1 VDSIR
6 FSLDDTMGE
15 DNQQDHGI
23 SSNERSVEYFMDL
36 ALEHAAKAGQ
46 KGEVPVGAVI
56 VRDGQVLA
64 SDANAPI
71 GDRDPTAHA
80 EIRAIRAACE
90 HVGNYR
96 LNGCT
101 LYVTLE
107 PCAMCA
113 GAMIHARIQRLV
125 FGCPDPKTGA
135 VGTLYNIA
143 QDERLNHQIEVVS
156 GIRGQ
161 ESAQLLGRF
170 FAERRRGHNS
180 PGSPD
185 FS

>member
-1 VDSIR
+1 
-6 FSLDDTMGE
+6 MGE

-101 LYVTLE
+101 LYVTLN
-107 PCAMCA
+107 PVQCA
-113 GAMIHARIQRLV
+113 LV
-125 FGCPDPKTGA
+125 
-135 VGTLYNIA
+135 
-143 QDERLNHQIEVVS
+143 R
-156 GIRGQ
+156 
-161 ESAQLLGRF
+161 
-170 FAERRRGHNS
+170 
-180 PGSPD
+180 
-185 FS
+185 